1 MASEGLMAT
10 AVPMRVAL
18 EPLNVEGTLLSPR
31 LTEVMTEAIS
41 DGVSRAML
49 SSTVLRGKT
58 VEEICYEQGIPQSS
72 CYRRMRRLI
81 EEGAMVVER
90 MVIASTG
97 RKYAVYR
104 SAFSRLDITLEN
116 GVVSAYATMN
126 PDVAHKLRHTH
137 RAPESSSSSHQK
149 LSPFVMHRG
158 GGPQAVAASP

>member
-1 MASEGLMAT
+1 MANERMLPT
-10 AVPMRVAL
+10 AAPIRVAV
-18 EPLNVEGTLLSPR
+18 EPLNAEGGLLSPR

-81 EEGAMVVER
+81 EQGAMVVER
-90 MVIASTG
+90 MVVASTG

-104 SAFSRLDITLEN
+104 SAFSRLDIRLEN
-116 GVVSAYATMN
+116 GVVSAYGTMN
-126 PDVAHKLRHTH
+126 PDVAHKLSRSPRH
-137 RAPESSSSSHQK
+137 PESSPSHQQ

-158 GGPQAVAASP
+158 GGPQP